1 MPSRAVNPGRKES
14 VMIEIVIVVEGG
26 MVQEVYSTDKNV
38 SVAVNDHDTEEGQ
51 QEAVELPD
59 FRVC

>member
-1 MPSRAVNPGRKES
+1 
-14 VMIEIVIVVEGG
+14 MIEIVIVVEGG

-38 SVAVNDHDTEEGQ
+38 SVAVNDLDTEEGQ

-59 FRVC
+59 FRVCRS